1 LRAKANVRLK
11 REPGLYDWQ
20 FHLTWKGRIGPRT
33 YVIGSQVL
41 SMAAFFAA
49 LLPIGVSLIWEELRT
64 ASLFLPV
71 IFLLLAAI
79 TLPGSS
85 LLVRRAHDLGWPA
98 AFALTISVLPLGFL
112 VALVANIGRGAS
124 GAPSVTTPAVIAA
137 FLLNGFLYFWL
148 ALKKGQPTENR
159 YGAPPV

>member
-1 LRAKANVRLK
+1 MWLSNANVKLK

-20 FHLTWKGRIGPRT
+20 YYLTWQGRIGPRA
-33 YVIGSQVL
+33 YVIGGQMVG
-41 SMAAFFAA
+41 MAAFVAA

-112 VALVANIGRGAS
+112 AGPQERSANGKPLWSSAGSLMAVAG
-124 GAPSVTTPAVIAA
+124 
-137 FLLNGFLYFWL
+137 
-148 ALKKGQPTENR
+148 
-159 YGAPPV
+159 